1 MCSDTGCVY
10 VWKVKTR
17 YLTEWLREITGFCMV
32 PATGVE
38 LVTY

>member
-1 MCSDTGCVY
+1 MY
-10 VWKVKTR
+10 YAEKKKPAN
-17 YLTEWLREITGFCMV
+17 WLRVNGFYMV

>member
-1 MCSDTGCVY
+1 MRGRFCQIH
-10 VWKVKTR
+10 KVKTR
-17 YLTEWLREITGFCMV
+17 YLTEWLREITGSYMV

>member
-1 MCSDTGCVY
+1 MKKRIIDKKKPATSY
-10 VWKVKTR
+10 
-17 YLTEWLREITGFCMV
+17 EITGSYMV